1 MERETKKNKKKVQNR
16 KIFTRFSSP
25 SSSFSKKTI
34 SLSFVSS
41 FFTPFATRVETRKKK
56 KYSRQSLRSPSL
68 IPPLFSISL
77 FLILHETILRN
88 ERHTARN
95 GKDGGWKEEARSE
108 GKEAKGSETRRRRT
122 ERAWAP
128 STSGVGTWSVAAPRE
143 NREATA
149 FESVCVR
156 QSSRRPRFVVTF
168 APILSV
174 VSYRDQCSDRR
185 IFQLHA

>member
-25 SSSFSKKTI
+25 SSSFSKKQFLSPSSPL
-34 SLSFVSS
+34 SL
-41 FFTPFATRVETRKKK
+41 PP
-56 KYSRQSLRSPSL
+56 SLRASKREKKRNIRDNRYVL
-68 IPPLFSISL
+68 PPLFLLSSP
-77 FLILHETILRN
+77 FLSSWSFTKRSFETKDR
-88 ERHTARN
+88 ARN

>member
-25 SSSFSKKTI
+25 SSSFSKKQFLSPSSLL
-34 SLSFVSS
+34 SLSPSLRAS
-41 FFTPFATRVETRKKK
+41 KREKK
-56 KYSRQSLRSPSL
+56 RNIRDNRSPSL

-88 ERHTARN
+88 ERHRARN